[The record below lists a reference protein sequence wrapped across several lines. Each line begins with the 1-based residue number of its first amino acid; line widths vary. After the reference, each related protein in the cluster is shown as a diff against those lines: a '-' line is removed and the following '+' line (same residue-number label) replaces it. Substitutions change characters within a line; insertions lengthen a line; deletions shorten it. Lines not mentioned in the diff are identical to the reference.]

1 MHSKNYAQAQPNKY
15 CIHCALE
22 VKAQVQ
28 NNAAVSKDRK
38 AIQIYAQLQPG
49 KYCINC
55 VLEMKAQVRSS
66 AVVSKKK
73 ISKPELCTGT
83 TEGVQVKSVQWF
95 RRKDKQVRTM
105 HGHSQRSVVFVG
117 F

>member
-1 MHSKNYAQAQPNKY
+1 MNSKNYPQAQPNKY
-15 CIHCALE
+15 CIHCVLE
-22 VKAQVQ
+22 AKAQVQ

-66 AVVSKKK
+66 AVVSKK
-73 ISKPELCTGT
+73 
-83 TEGVQVKSVQWF
+83 
-95 RRKDKQVRTM
+95 R
-105 HGHSQRSVVFVG
+105 
-117 F
+117 

>member
-1 MHSKNYAQAQPNKY
+1 MFGSKQCSAFEELCTGTAE
-15 CIHCALE
+15 E
-22 VKAQVQ
+22 VLYSLCFRSEGSGQ

-66 AVVSKKK
+66 AAVSKK
-73 ISKPELCTGT
+73 
-83 TEGVQVKSVQWF
+83 
-95 RRKDKQVRTM
+95 R
-105 HGHSQRSVVFVG
+105 
-117 F
+117 